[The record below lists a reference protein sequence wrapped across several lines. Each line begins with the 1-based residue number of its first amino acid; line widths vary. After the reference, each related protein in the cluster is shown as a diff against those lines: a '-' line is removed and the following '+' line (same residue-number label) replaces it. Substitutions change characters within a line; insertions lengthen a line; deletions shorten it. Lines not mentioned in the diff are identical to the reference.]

1 MKKLLILLFSAGI
14 MWSGCGPSKKLTLMV
29 GGASNELEHWQ
40 KIVQEFSKKTGIQT
54 ELIRQTSDSDQRKQ
68 SIMVALRGK
77 KSDPDVMIMDVA
89 WVGQLAH
96 SQWLEPLEPYKEID
110 KTAFFQ
116 SVIELA
122 DTYQDQLIA
131 LPVYVDGG
139 MLYYRK
145 DLLEKY
151 GFKTPPTS
159 WEMLLT
165 MAVTVQQEER
175 KSNENF
181 WGYVWQG
188 AQYEGLVC
196 SALEWFTS
204 AGGGF
209 LDDNGK
215 SAVNSPANRKALQY
229 MVDLIHK
236 QKVSPPNTYTDMKEE
251 EVRLMFQ
258 NGNALFER
266 NWPYA
271 YALHNSEDSA
281 VKGKFDIAPLPAFPG
296 GSSASTLGGWH
307 VGISRFSDQKP
318 EAAQLVEYITSYE
331 VQKEL
336 SLKLGWNPGRTA
348 VYDDQDIIKAN
359 PHLRNLKAVFENAI
373 PRPSVSYYSELSH
386 IWQNS
391 FNAALSQHLSID
403 EALTKA
409 DKEAGMVIEENV
421 R

>member
-1 MKKLLILLFSAGI
+1 MLVLLTVFTS
-14 MWSGCGPSKKLTLMV
+14 CGTSKKLTLMV
-29 GGASNELEHWQ
+29 GGASNELEFWD
-40 KIVQEFSKKTGIQT
+40 KVVQDFSKKTGIQT
-54 ELIRQTSDSDQRKQ
+54 EIIRQTSDSDQRKQ

-89 WVGQLAH
+89 WVGQMAN
-96 SQWLEPLEPYKEID
+96 SQWLEPLEIYKDID

-116 SVIELA
+116 SVINLA
-122 DTYQDQLIA
+122 DTYQNQLIA

-145 DLLEKY
+145 DLLDKY
-151 GFKTPPTS
+151 GFKTPPAT
-159 WEMLLT
+159 WEQLLT

-196 SALEWFTS
+196 DALEWFSS
-204 AGGGF
+204 ANGAF
-209 LDDNGK
+209 LDQSGK
-215 SAVNSPANRKALQY
+215 SAINSPANKKALQY

-251 EVRLMFQ
+251 EVRMMFQ

-271 YALHNSEDSA
+271 YAEHNKDTSA
-281 VKGKFDIAPLPAFPG
+281 VKGKFDIAPLPSFPG
-296 GSSASTLGGWH
+296 GKSASTLGGWH
-307 VGISRFSDQKP
+307 VGISKFSDQKE
-318 EAAQLVEYITSYE
+318 EAAKLVDFITSYA

-336 SLKLGWNPGRTA
+336 SMNLGWNPGRTA
-348 VYDDQDIIKAN
+348 VYDDADVIKAN
-359 PHLRNLKAVFENAI
+359 PHLKHLKAVFENAI
-373 PRPSVSYYSELSH
+373 PRPSVSYYAELSH

-391 FNAALSQHLSID
+391 INAALSQHLTVE
-403 EALTKA
+403 EALIKA
-409 DKEAGMVIEENV
+409 DKEAGMVIEENA